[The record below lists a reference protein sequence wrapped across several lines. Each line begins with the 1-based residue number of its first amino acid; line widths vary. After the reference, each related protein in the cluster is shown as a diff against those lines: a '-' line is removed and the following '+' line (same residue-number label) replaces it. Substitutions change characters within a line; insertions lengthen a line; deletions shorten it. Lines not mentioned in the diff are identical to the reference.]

1 LFAYIVTTP
10 VPSFPKTQAHLKI
23 SYAQANW
30 TVGVPCLGLAIGP
43 LFWSSLADIY
53 GRRIIFIL
61 GTVISLVATIGCATA
76 GFFRG
81 YMAARF
87 FQGLGVSPS
96 STVGLA
102 IINEFV
108 APVTTCAPDVSS
120 KAFPSL
126 VSRPIFFRF
135 FRFPLSEADADCSR
149 TCEHNF

>member
-1 LFAYIVTTP
+1 MFAYFVTTP

-61 GTVISLVATIGCATA
+61 GTVISLAATIGAATA
-76 GFFRG
+76 DSFTG

-87 FQGLGVSPS
+87 FQGLGVSPA

-108 APVTTCAPDVSS
+108 VLVDICAPDI
-120 KAFPSL
+120 PSN
-126 VSRPIFFRF
+126 FFY
-135 FRFPLSEADADCSR
+135 LSERMLTANAR
-149 TCEHNF
+149 AGIL